1 MSRVLTSCKYCAQAS
16 HRATSGDLVVAA
28 PATKNRKENYGATA
42 VQLQQYICIIVST
55 CLITITITDTSIF
68 IIKIKWW
75 LGMHTS
81 KGLQCTLCPG
91 ITLDPLIQPSS
102 LHFPS
107 LALCFLCLVDRV
119 AVSAVTPA
127 SSKVEELRQWSDR
140 QVKSSR
146 LSHTQL
152 GNKMSAGREW
162 RLSEHF

>member
-1 MSRVLTSCKYCAQAS
+1 MYVYLYCIYYILLLY
-16 HRATSGDLVVAA
+16 HLHNKNKVVAWYA
-28 PATKNRKENYGATA
+28 Y
-42 VQLQQYICIIVST
+42 LQRPPVYLV
-55 CLITITITDTSIF
+55 
-68 IIKIKWW
+68 
-75 LGMHTS
+75 
-81 KGLQCTLCPG
+81 PG

-162 RLSEHF
+162 LLSEHF